1 MQGAG
6 VGEQFH
12 LSNELID
19 TFSKYLNLV
28 QF

>member
-6 VGEQFH
+6 VQEQFH
-12 LSNELID
+12 LSDELMDI
-19 TFSKYLNLV
+19 FSKYLNLV